1 MDNHVR
7 VAELQQNIR
16 IGIDIEENNILFEFK
31 EINEKVSLEVITI
44 NPKHKESFLF
54 HQSEGRDK
62 IEALESML
70 EYVNKSKSQQNSY
83 TLQWCLN
90 GGDKLHTS
98 YFRAKNI
105 VEALDKFYHNRAVN
119 SVIVYSVVLNPIS

>member
-7 VAELQQNIR
+7 IAELQQNIR
-16 IGIDIEENNILFEFK
+16 AGIDIEENNILFEFK
-31 EINEKVSLEVITI
+31 EGTEKVTLEVITI

-70 EYVNKSKSQQNSY
+70 EYVNKSKSQQNTY

-98 YFRAKNI
+98 YFRSKNI
-105 VEALDKFYHNRAVN
+105 MEALDKFYHNRAIN
-119 SVIVYSVVLNPIS
+119 SVTVYSVVLNPIS